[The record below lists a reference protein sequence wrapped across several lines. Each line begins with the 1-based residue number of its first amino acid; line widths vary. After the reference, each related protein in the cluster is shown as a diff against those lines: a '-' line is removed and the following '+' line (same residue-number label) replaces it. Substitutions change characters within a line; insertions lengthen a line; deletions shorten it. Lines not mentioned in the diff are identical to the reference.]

1 MKKEELF
8 EALGDIDANS
18 VKKAKEYKTHGM
30 PAWKK
35 WTAIAACV
43 AILIGAFVGI
53 PALRGGNKAEGGYP
67 SGLKTVL
74 AAYPGPVAVKLS
86 AQEFM
91 ESDEH
96 WNWWQGYRT
105 KVDESQG
112 LQTGISN
119 YYTDIMQEI
128 LITDDDENTVC
139 SPINIYIA
147 FAMLAEVSDGNTRQ
161 QVLDMLGTSD
171 IETLRSNVT
180 ALWESNYVDTPV
192 VKSLL
197 ANSLW
202 LNEQYS
208 FKEATLNRLAEQ
220 YYASSFRGTPGSAE
234 MDEALRKW
242 TDENTGGLLSEYVKE
257 LKISPETVLEIMSTI
272 YYKAQWLELFKTE
285 NTAQE
290 VFHGTKGDSTVDMMH
305 RTDTLGTYR
314 TDTFTSVGLGLNDSG
329 NMFFILPNDGVDVNA
344 VASDPAILAATRF
357 SEDDDNWFVP
367 IVNMSIPKF
376 KVSSHTDL
384 LDIIRDLG
392 LTDALDPSLADFTPL
407 TEDRNDIFLS
417 SAEHA
422 ATVEIDE
429 HGVTGAAYTA
439 LAMSE
444 EAAMPEDEIDFVLD
458 RPFMFVV
465 TGRDGSILF
474 SGIVK
479 NID

>member
-1 MKKEELF
+1 
-8 EALGDIDANS
+8 
-18 VKKAKEYKTHGM
+18 
-30 PAWKK
+30 
-35 WTAIAACV
+35 
-43 AILIGAFVGI
+43 
-53 PALRGGNKAEGGYP
+53 
-67 SGLKTVL
+67 
-74 AAYPGPVAVKLS
+74 
-86 AQEFM
+86 
-91 ESDEH
+91 
-96 WNWWQGYRT
+96 
-105 KVDESQG
+105 
-112 LQTGISN
+112 
-119 YYTDIMQEI
+119 
-128 LITDDDENTVC
+128 
-139 SPINIYIA
+139 
-147 FAMLAEVSDGNTRQ
+147 
-161 QVLDMLGTSD
+161 MLGTSD

-208 FKEATLNRLAEQ
+208 FKEETLNRLAEQ

-344 VASDPAILAATRF
+344 IASDPAILAATRF

-444 EAAMPEDEIDFVLD
+444 GAAMPEDEIDFVLD